1 MTVDVR
7 ALLPREELG
16 KRKGVGA
23 EEAKREGGV
32 PAPGKLSRSSDS
44 SLHALRT

>member
-16 KRKGVGA
+16 RRQGVGTG
-23 EEAKREGGV
+23 EAKGEGVV
-32 PAPGKLSRSSDS
+32 PASGKLGRRSDS
-44 SLHALRT
+44 SLHAPQT